1 MAERKLVVVKD
12 SGILHELGGI
22 GGPILTPTRIPI
34 EIILKM
40 INNKRNVFEC
50 YPNDPRNES
59 LWVKLTNANYKSSN
73 FNKAQEPVLTAD
85 PDTVAPPVQKAPEVE
100 PEQTPAADPDP
111 VADPDVGSQNPDPTV
126 NPETDPEQTQ
136 QSTDDE
142 EQKNPEVDP
151 DPTTEP
157 VSNLNDDVQNPET
170 ESDGV
175 PEQVAEETNTAIQQ
189 TKSSKKKKK

>member
-12 SGILHELGGI
+12 NGILHELGGI

-34 EIILKM
+34 ESILKM
-40 INNKRNVFEC
+40 INNKRHVFEC

-59 LWVKLTNANYKSSN
+59 LWVELTNANYKSNN
-73 FNKAQEPVLTAD
+73 FNKAQEPDLTAD
-85 PDTVAPPVQKAPEVE
+85 PDQVVPPVQKAPEVE
-100 PEQTPAADPDP
+100 PEQTPAVD
-111 VADPDVGSQNPDPTV
+111 PDPTV

-151 DPTTEP
+151 DPETEP
-157 VSNLNDDVQNPET
+157 VSNPNDDGQNPET

-175 PEQVAEETNTAIQQ
+175 PEQVTEETNTTIQQ

>member
-12 SGILHELGGI
+12 NGILHELGGI

-34 EIILKM
+34 DNILKM
-40 INNKRNVFEC
+40 INNKRHVFEC

-59 LWVKLTNANYKSSN
+59 LWVELTNANYKSDN
-73 FNKAQEPVLTAD
+73 FNKVQEP
-85 PDTVAPPVQKAPEVE
+85 AP
-100 PEQTPAADPDP
+100 TADPDP
-111 VADPDVGSQNPDPTV
+111 VVDPDDGSQNPEPTV
-126 NPETDPEQTQ
+126 NPEPDPEQTE

-151 DPTTEP
+151 DPVTDP
-157 VSNLNDDVQNPET
+157 VSNPEA
-170 ESDGV
+170 EGE
-175 PEQVAEETNTAIQQ
+175 PEQVTEETKTAAQQ